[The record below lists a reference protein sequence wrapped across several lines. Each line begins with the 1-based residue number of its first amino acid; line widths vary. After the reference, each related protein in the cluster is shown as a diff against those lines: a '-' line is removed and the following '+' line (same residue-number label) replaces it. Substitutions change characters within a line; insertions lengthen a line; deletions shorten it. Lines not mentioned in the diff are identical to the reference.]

1 MVPFDCVD
9 LASFKGVQG
18 LRRAVGLGEIG
29 EIGELEQVNAG
40 RKETAIFVVFNA
52 LHPLKL
58 ETQHTWAEQC
68 TF

>member
-9 LASFKGVQG
+9 LASFRGLQG

-29 EIGELEQVNAG
+29 KLEQVNAG

-52 LHPLKL
+52 LPLNL

>member
-9 LASFKGVQG
+9 LASFKGLQK
-18 LRRAVGLGEIG
+18 LWRAVGLG

-40 RKETAIFVVFNA
+40 RKEMAIFDVFNA
-52 LHPLKL
+52 LHPLNL